1 MIWLFQSLTLVF
13 CLDPGNTVSQTS
25 STPLIV
31 NGTLGESVTLPLKF
45 PEEEKIMSITWL
57 HDGKSII
64 FIRPNKAQSPLIHV
78 TDPKQSNRLN
88 VTKSY
93 SLQLSNL
100 TMADTGSYTAQITTT
115 SVVFYSYYLR
125 IFRRLGNLQ
134 VVTLTERSRN
144 ETCVIHLT
152 CSVEDPNDNVSFS
165 WQVSG
170 SMLPSEANLTV
181 SWDPKNFRDE
191 TYMCI
196 AENPVSNAS
205 SSVSVQSLCKGV
217 INAKNVHLD
226 TRWIIMVVPL
236 ICIVIFACLCVRR
249 KKLAG
254 FLSSYLLL
262 LQDSRDVESGASI
275 RCCLGVPIM
284 TQRCLSF
291 PCSANPRSWC
301 RDREELRICFLLF
314 WEHCLCSGH
323 PCKSGKRNPNTF
335 EK

>member
-191 TYMCI
+191 IYMCI

-249 KKLAG
+249 KKLADVFHFPAQQTQG
-254 FLSSYLLL
+254 AGAETVRNLEYASFSSGNTVYAQVTHANQERGTLTPLKNN
-262 LQDSRDVESGASI
+262 DSTTIYTEVHQSG
-275 RCCLGVPIM
+275 
-284 TQRCLSF
+284 
-291 PCSANPRSWC
+291 
-301 RDREELRICFLLF
+301 
-314 WEHCLCSGH
+314 
-323 PCKSGKRNPNTF
+323 
-335 EK
+335 EKAL

>member
-13 CLDPGNTVSQTS
+13 CLDPG
-25 STPLIV
+25 
-31 NGTLGESVTLPLKF
+31 
-45 PEEEKIMSITWL
+45 
-57 HDGKSII
+57 
-64 FIRPNKAQSPLIHV
+64 
-78 TDPKQSNRLN
+78 
-88 VTKSY
+88 
-93 SLQLSNL
+93 
-100 TMADTGSYTAQITTT
+100 
-115 SVVFYSYYLR
+115 
-125 IFRRLGNLQ
+125 RLGNLQ

-191 TYMCI
+191 IYMCI

-249 KKLAG
+249 KKLA
-254 FLSSYLLL
+254 
-262 LQDSRDVESGASI
+262 DVFHFPAQQTQGAGGELPASE
-275 RCCLGVPIM
+275 LPIVKQM
-284 TQRCLSF
+284 GRPKWKRTGAGQRV
-291 PCSANPRSWC
+291 R
-301 RDREELRICFLLF
+301 
-314 WEHCLCSGH
+314 
-323 PCKSGKRNPNTF
+323 
-335 EK
+335 

>member
-205 SSVSVQSLCKGV
+205 SSVSVQSLCKGNRLSQV
-217 INAKNVHLD
+217 SRSILNSCGC
-226 TRWIIMVVPL
+226 
-236 ICIVIFACLCVRR
+236 CIPCA
-249 KKLAG
+249 
-254 FLSSYLLL
+254 
-262 LQDSRDVESGASI
+262 LQDSQNSCPKGGSQGMLGEDRHPRELCASHSPP
-275 RCCLGVPIM
+275 RGS
-284 TQRCLSF
+284 SF
-291 PCSANPRSWC
+291 PPSPPTLFPAHSEPLGKQ
-301 RDREELRICFLLF
+301 DCFLHPTPPPALPGF
-314 WEHCLCSGH
+314 SRPCLAHGTPSLRK
-323 PCKSGKRNPNTF
+323 PAQTPRPSRY
-335 EK
+335 

>member
-1 MIWLFQSLTLVF
+1 MKMLPRLWEEGGSVRKKAVSVYEKLARTLTALRSPAPISTAKSMIWLFQSLTLVF

-125 IFRRLGNLQ
+125 IF
-134 VVTLTERSRN
+134 
-144 ETCVIHLT
+144 
-152 CSVEDPNDNVSFS
+152 
-165 WQVSG
+165 
-170 SMLPSEANLTV
+170 SE
-181 SWDPKNFRDE
+181 SK
-191 TYMCI
+191 
-196 AENPVSNAS
+196 
-205 SSVSVQSLCKGV
+205 
-217 INAKNVHLD
+217 
-226 TRWIIMVVPL
+226 
-236 ICIVIFACLCVRR
+236 
-249 KKLAG
+249 
-254 FLSSYLLL
+254 
-262 LQDSRDVESGASI
+262 
-275 RCCLGVPIM
+275 LGV
-284 TQRCLSF
+284 
-291 PCSANPRSWC
+291 
-301 RDREELRICFLLF
+301 
-314 WEHCLCSGH
+314 
-323 PCKSGKRNPNTF
+323 
-335 EK
+335 